1 MLNLKITR
9 AVQSRMSGIDYA
21 NLGFG
26 RYFSDHMFVVDY
38 ADGAWGEPRIEPYGA
53 MAIEPANCTLHYG
66 QTIFEGMKA
75 YRSARGGINL
85 FRPYMNAKRMNNSA
99 VAVCIPTI
107 DEELFVDGIREL
119 IKVDLDFIPKERG
132 HSLYLRPFAFGTGN
146 FLGVTASSQY
156 RFMVITSP
164 VSSYYAEG
172 LNPVRI
178 KVDEEHIRAVR
189 GGLGQAKTAAN
200 YAASLYAGMQ
210 AKKEGFAQVLFL
222 EAVTR
227 NFVDEIG
234 AMNIMFLI
242 DDELVTPPLTQGSI
256 LPGVTRDSV
265 LQLGR
270 HWGMTVSERSIGV
283 DEIMDAHRAGRLKE
297 AFGTGTAAVISPV
310 GEFVYRGESMV
321 INDRKIGPVAQK
333 FYDTLTGIQYG
344 ELDDPF
350 GWVETIPVEQEVD
363 A

>member
-1 MLNLKITR
+1 MENLRITR
-9 AVQSRMSGIDYA
+9 AIQSRMNGIDYG

-26 RYFSDHMFVVDY
+26 RYFSDHVFVVDY
-38 ADGAWGEPRIEPYGA
+38 ADGAWGEPRIEPYGP
-53 MAIEPANCTLHYG
+53 MDIEPANCTLHYG

-75 YRSARGGINL
+75 YRSAKGGVNL

-99 VAVCIPTI
+99 KAVCIPHI

-119 IKVDLDFIPKERG
+119 IKVDHEFIPKERG

-156 RFMVITSP
+156 RFMVVTSP
-164 VSSYYAEG
+164 GASYYAEG
-172 LNPVRI
+172 LTPVRI

-200 YAASLYAGMQ
+200 YAASLYAGVQ

-222 EAVTR
+222 EAVSR

-242 DDELVTPPLTQGSI
+242 DDELITPPLTQGSI

-270 HWGMTVSERSIGV
+270 HWGMKVSERSIGI
-283 DEIMDAHRAGRLKE
+283 DEISDAHRDGRLKE

-310 GEFVYRGESMV
+310 GEFVYRGESLV
-321 INDRKIGPVAQK
+321 INDRNIGPVAQK
-333 FYDTLTGIQYG
+333 FYDTITGMQYG

-350 GWVETIPVEQEVD
+350 GWVETMHIPDVVN